1 MSLMGTWVAIL
12 DDIAR
17 GDSADEPSAAALRF
31 DLPRVEGAALA
42 CLCSYSPEVSS
53 SGHLEPT
60 DKENGLPACSGEA
73 QPGSGVY
80 DS

>member
-53 SGHLEPT
+53 
-60 DKENGLPACSGEA
+60 A
-73 QPGSGVY
+73 V
-80 DS
+80 